1 MCKDTKL
8 RVYEP
13 RKSSKPIAEGIG
25 TEGLR
30 GARVVWA
37 LDGTM
42 LVVAGFD
49 KISERQIVA
58 YKAKDLRSPLATV
71 GLDVSPAILIP
82 FYDEDSSTIFLT
94 GKVKNY
100 HFFIFHI

>member
-8 RVYEP
+8 RVFEP
-13 RKSSKPIAEGIG
+13 RKSGKAIAEGTG

-58 YKAKDLRSPLATV
+58 FNAKNLKSPLATV

-94 GKVKNY
+94 GKVKIVIY
-100 HFFIFHI
+100 K

>member
-8 RVYEP
+8 RVFEP
-13 RKSSKPIAEGIG
+13 RKSSKPIAEGTG

-58 YKAKDLRSPLATV
+58 FNAKNLKTPLATV

-94 GKVKNY
+94 GKVNCN
-100 HFFIFHI
+100 I